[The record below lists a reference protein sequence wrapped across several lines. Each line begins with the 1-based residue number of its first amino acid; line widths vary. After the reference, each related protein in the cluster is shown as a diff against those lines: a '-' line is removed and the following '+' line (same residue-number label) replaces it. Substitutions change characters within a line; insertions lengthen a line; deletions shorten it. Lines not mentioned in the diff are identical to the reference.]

1 MEISSTSQATTCSSF
16 PKPAIPADNTL
27 DAENRMA
34 AALALFTALALE
46 EDNMTSTTKEGTS
59 ISQESFNFDYDVW
72 QNPLDESCDADD
84 EASYPVV
91 EVLNIDLMLSS
102 PKNSLHVP
110 QFQLY
115 FEEEDSL
122 HDLNSFSQDSIQLT
136 RRRLQN
142 GAENTGS
149 QAMSSMMI

>member
-1 MEISSTSQATTCSSF
+1 MTLEISSTSQATTCSSF
-16 PKPAIPADNTL
+16 PKPAVPAENTL
-27 DAENRMA
+27 HAENHVA

-46 EDNMTSTTKEGTS
+46 EDNMTSTTEEGTS
-59 ISQESFNFDYDVW
+59 IFQESFDFDNDAW

-84 EASYPVV
+84 ESSFPVV
-91 EVLNIDLMLSS
+91 EILNLDLMLSS
-102 PKNSLHVP
+102 PKSSLHVP
-110 QFQLY
+110 KFQLY

-149 QAMSSMMI
+149 